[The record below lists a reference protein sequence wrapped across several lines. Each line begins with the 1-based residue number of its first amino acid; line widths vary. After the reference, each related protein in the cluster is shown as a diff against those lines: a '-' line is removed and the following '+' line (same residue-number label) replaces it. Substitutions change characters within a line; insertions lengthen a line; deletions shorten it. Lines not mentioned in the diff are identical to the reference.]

1 MKLTGLLDQVSIC
14 YDDIRSLFNSGWLG
28 FNNGEG
34 QDGLGHRGE
43 WEDCFCYCT
52 GWGTLSG

>member
-14 YDDIRSLFNSGWLG
+14 YDDIRSLLNSGLLG

-34 QDGLGHRGE
+34 QDELGHRG
-43 WEDCFCYCT
+43 
-52 GWGTLSG
+52 G